1 MLLQNS
7 EVPWT
12 GRGTMPAHR
21 CCVTM
26 GLGVE
31 ALVGDH
37 GGGATSRAPMLV
49 PSASW
54 VVGAGNCATMVGKQW
69 RATRTTPW

>member
-1 MLLQNS
+1 MLLQNR
-7 EVPWT
+7 EVRWT
-12 GRGTMPAHR
+12 GRGTTPAQR
-21 CCVTM
+21 CCVMT

-37 GGGATSRAPMLV
+37 GGGATSRGPMLV

-54 VVGAGNCATMVGKQW
+54 VVSSGNYATMVGKQW
-69 RATRTTPW
+69 RATCTTPW

>member
-1 MLLQNS
+1 
-7 EVPWT
+7 
-12 GRGTMPAHR
+12 
-21 CCVTM
+21 M

-49 PSASW
+49 PLALW
-54 VVGAGNCATMVGKQW
+54 VVGVGNYVTMVGKQW
-69 RATRTTPW
+69 CTTRMMLW

>member
-1 MLLQNS
+1 M
-7 EVPWT
+7 
-12 GRGTMPAHR
+12 
-21 CCVTM
+21 TM

-37 GGGATSRAPMLV
+37 VGGATSRAPMLV
-49 PSASW
+49 PSVSW

-69 RATRTTPW
+69 RAMRTTLW